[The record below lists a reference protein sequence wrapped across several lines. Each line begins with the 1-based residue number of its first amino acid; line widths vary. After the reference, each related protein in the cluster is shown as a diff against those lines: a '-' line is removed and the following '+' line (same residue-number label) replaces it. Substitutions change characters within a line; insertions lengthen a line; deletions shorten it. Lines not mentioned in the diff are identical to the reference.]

1 LLWARL
7 CAPTAS
13 NTSAF
18 AEAVFG
24 VTAPAFRILAP
35 LTLQWTAFEKHC
47 RADTRAVMYG
57 VLLDVEYE
65 SLYL

>member
-1 LLWARL
+1 L
-7 CAPTAS
+7 TAS

-18 AEAVFG
+18 AQAVFG

-35 LTLQWTAFEKHC
+35 LTLQRAAFEEHC
-47 RADTRAVMYG
+47 RADTRAIMYG